1 VAALGFALEAT
12 VIRPLW
18 RRQAPLLV
26 LILATLAPQVMLP
39 VFKPTGLLGSLV
51 EE

>member
-1 VAALGFALEAT
+1 MAALGFALEAT

-39 VFKPTGLLGSLV
+39 KPTGLLGSLV